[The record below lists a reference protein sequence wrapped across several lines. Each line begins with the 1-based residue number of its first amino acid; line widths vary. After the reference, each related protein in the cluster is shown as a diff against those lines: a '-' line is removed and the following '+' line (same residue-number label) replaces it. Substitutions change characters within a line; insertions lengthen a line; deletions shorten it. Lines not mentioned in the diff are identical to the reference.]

1 MPAPP
6 AHPHILL
13 SYIFYPFNIPPKA
26 AWPSGQKP
34 GGHAVFFMCPDFPY
48 AFPFVRIT
56 ELISAVSGTDS
67 ITPMLL
73 EILLT
78 TSMVRYAELMS

>member
-6 AHPHILL
+6 AHPHIFSLTN
-13 SYIFYPFNIPPKA
+13 SFFQYPPKTA
-26 AWPSGQKP
+26 RPPGQKP
-34 GGHAVFFMCPDFPY
+34 GGRAVFSVINFSY

-56 ELISAVSGTDS
+56 ELISAVSGTDR